1 MMKFFSRDVLST
13 LFTAILTICAL
24 IVTGLVIRQEFFKN
38 SEKRSNE
45 ESIRTV
51 KNWRQAVEEGN
62 TVGVKSAELKIA
74 VFYDYQCPFC
84 KRMEETL
91 KRVRVKYPQKVV
103 VVYRHFPLNEVHSR
117 ARELAVAAECAS
129 RQDMFLT
136 YHETLFTNQSRL
148 EKASLD
154 SLANEVGVPDI
165 SQFNACI
172 SQERPLEKV
181 KRDVQV
187 AQRLGVKVTP
197 TLFINDKMI
206 SGAIMEE
213 KLRKL
218 IQTQI

>member
-197 TLFINDKMI
+197 TLFINDKI
-206 SGAIMEE
+206 VSGAITEA

-218 IQTQI
+218 IKTQI

>member
-1 MMKFFSRDVLST
+1 
-13 LFTAILTICAL
+13 
-24 IVTGLVIRQEFFKN
+24 
-38 SEKRSNE
+38 
-45 ESIRTV
+45 
-51 KNWRQAVEEGN
+51 
-62 TVGVKSAELKIA
+62 
-74 VFYDYQCPFC
+74 
-84 KRMEETL
+84 MEETL

>member
-1 MMKFFSRDVLST
+1 MKFFSRDVLST

-197 TLFINDKMI
+197 TLFINDKMV
-206 SGAIMEE
+206 SGAITEA

-218 IQTQI
+218 IKTQI

>member
-197 TLFINDKMI
+197 TLFINDKMV
-206 SGAIMEE
+206 SGAITEA

-218 IQTQI
+218 IKTQI

>member
-13 LFTAILTICAL
+13 LFTAVLTICAL

-197 TLFINDKMI
+197 TLFINDKMV
-206 SGAIMEE
+206 SGAITEAN
-213 KLRKL
+213 LRKL